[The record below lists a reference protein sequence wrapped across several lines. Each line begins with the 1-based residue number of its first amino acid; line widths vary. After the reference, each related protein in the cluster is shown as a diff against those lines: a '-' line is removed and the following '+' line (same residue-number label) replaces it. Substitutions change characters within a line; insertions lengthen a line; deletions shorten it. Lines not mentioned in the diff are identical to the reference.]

1 MDIGATN
8 GRLRPMLNSLS
19 FEDGHPTRGEGEH
32 AEIERA
38 YSYLGL
44 PESRGLSTWAL
55 PRQSAA

>member
-1 MDIGATN
+1 
-8 GRLRPMLNSLS
+8 MLNSLS